1 MKRHNNLYQQI
12 CSVENLHLAYKLACK
27 GKPDHKGIRDFNK
40 NYEANIIALHE
51 ALVNKTYTTGT
62 YINFPVFDKKER
74 IVSRLPFIDRIVHHA
89 AMLIVEPLLTSMLVA
104 DTYSCIKGRGTHKAS
119 YALKKALR
127 NKAATTYY
135 LQLDIKKFYPSVDH
149 DILKTLLRRKFKDQ
163 DLLWLFD
170 NIIDS
175 ASGLPIGNYTSQH
188 FSNFYLC
195 FLDHYIKQEL
205 KAKFLFRYLDD
216 YVLLADNKK
225 DLHVML
231 AAIRTYLKDNLK
243 LTIKGNYKIRPV
255 SEGID
260 FCGYVHFSHDHVEI
274 RKSIKQAFARMLA
287 KTKNPASIAAYNGW
301 LKHCN
306 SRHLVKK
313 LLSEAV

>member
-1 MKRHNNLYQQI
+1 MKRYTNLYQQI
-12 CSVENLHLAYKLACK
+12 CSRENLHAAYKLACK
-27 GKPDHKGIRDFNK
+27 GKPEHKGIREFNS
-40 NYEANIIALHE
+40 NYDANIDSLHF
-51 ALVNKTYTTGT
+51 ALVNKTYTTGAYT
-62 YINFPVFDKKER
+62 NFPVFDKKER

-89 AMLIVEPLLTSMLVA
+89 VLLIVEPLLTSVYTT

-119 YALKKALR
+119 YALRKALR
-127 NKAATTYY
+127 NKTATTYY

-149 DILKTLLRRKFKDQ
+149 SILKALLRRKFKDQ

-175 ASGLPIGNYTSQH
+175 APGLPIGNYTSQH
-188 FSNFYLC
+188 FGNFYLC

-205 KAKFLFRYLDD
+205 KAKYLFRYLDD

-243 LTIKGNYKIRPV
+243 LTVKGNYKIRPV

-260 FCGYVHFSHDHVEI
+260 FVGYVHFSHDHVEI
-274 RKSIKQAFARMLA
+274 RKAIKQAFARMLA
-287 KTKNPASIAAYNGW
+287 KKKNPASIAAYKGW
-301 LKHCN
+301 LVHCN
-306 SRHLVKK
+306 SRNLVKK
-313 LLSEAV
+313 LLAKAA